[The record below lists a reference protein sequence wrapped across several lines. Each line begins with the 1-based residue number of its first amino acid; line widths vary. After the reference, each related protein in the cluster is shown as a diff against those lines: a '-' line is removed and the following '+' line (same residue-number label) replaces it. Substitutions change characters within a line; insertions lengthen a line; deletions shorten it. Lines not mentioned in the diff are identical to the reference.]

1 MSESIERHITTVAAS
16 EDGTV
21 TQVTHTSVRVSTSGD
36 CFDPERCCDE
46 RERALIVAMRA

>member
-21 TQVTHTSVRVSTSGD
+21 TQVTHTSVRVAPPVIVST
-36 CFDPERCCDE
+36 PN
-46 RERALIVAMRA
+46 VAATSVNGH